1 MNKQFPQVRHINA
14 NKYMNRYSTSLVA
27 RKMPNK
33 TIKRY
38 YFTCSKTVMIKRIGN
53 EKYRLL

>member
-1 MNKQFPQVRHINA
+1 MNKKFPQGRHIKA

-33 TIKRY
+33 TTMRY
-38 YFTCSKTVMIKRIGN
+38 YFTCLKTAMIKRIGN
-53 EKYRLL
+53 EKYRLM